1 MWMSTTIRK
10 NEVTN
15 GQEHA
20 RGGGEEAEDTGDG
33 IDVFE
38 FVGLVEY

>member
-1 MWMSTTIRK
+1 MWVSTTTRK

-20 RGGGEEAEDTGDG
+20 RGGGEEAEDAGDDV
-33 IDVFE
+33 DVFE
-38 FVGLVEY
+38 FVRFVEY